1 MLSWQRKRVLCFT
14 ETSVHTGKN
23 ASQAWDLLKTWML
36 DVQTSP
42 VAMVLRCSGACP
54 GCGFLH
60 PWLHAELSAVI
71 SLQTFLLL
79 FWEII
84 YFFSIKMYSRI
95 LITTQVTD
103 PKPLFYALIIP
114 STFNNQRK
122 GLTFY
127 SFNASIRCSVVC
139 LCRWLAPDLWLTCSP
154 DSGSRE
160 CQSWWASRAWTWD
173 GQRPSL

>member
-1 MLSWQRKRVLCFT
+1 MFHRNQCAHRKECVSGMRLV
-14 ETSVHTGKN
+14 KN
-23 ASQAWDLLKTWML
+23 MNVRRTNKSCSHGAQ
-36 DVQTSP
+36 
-42 VAMVLRCSGACP
+42 VLRCMPRVWLFTSLTSRRAT
-54 GCGFLH
+54 GCHFTSDFSITVLRNN
-60 PWLHAELSAVI
+60 I
-71 SLQTFLLL
+71 
-79 FWEII
+79 
-84 YFFSIKMYSRI
+84 FFPIKMYSRI

-103 PKPLFYALIIP
+103 PKPLFSAPIIP

-127 SFNASIRCSVVC
+127 SFNASIRCRVVC